1 MFENVDERIIAWKL
15 TRVVLNINSNSLKL
29 LTCGIQQVR
38 SSDQFAGV
46 LEYVFHAGNL
56 LNVGEGVEYTKWVK
70 SIAISSLEKLS
81 FTKAYDG
88 RISFLQYVIQSIEVR
103 DAFVRLLHHGM
114 DCSLIN
120 CCFT

>member
-1 MFENVDERIIAWKL
+1 MFDNVDERIIAWKL

-38 SSDQFAGV
+38 SSDQFEGV
-46 LEYVFHAGNL
+46 LGYVFHAGNL
-56 LNVGEGVEYTKWVK
+56 LNFGEGVEYTKWVK
-70 SIAISSLEKLS
+70 SIAISSLERLS

-103 DAFVRLLHHGM
+103 DALFGCYITEWTAR
-114 DCSLIN
+114 
-120 CCFT
+120 